1 MSTMV
6 ERLRDAQNAH
16 DAEQMAALFA
26 DDYDS
31 SQPVHPGRAF
41 SGRAQVRENWTAV
54 FEGVPDFESHLV
66 SSSIEGD
73 NEWAEWDWRGRHVDG
88 SPFLMRGVTILI
100 IRDGLIA
107 AARLYVEPVEDAGED
122 IDTAVRELYRPP
134 SADESGSSVDDSQ
147 SR

>member
-1 MSTMV
+1 MV

-41 SGRAQVRENWTAV
+41 SGRAQVRENWTSV

-73 NEWAEWDWRGRHVDG
+73 NEWGEWDWRGHHADG

-122 IDTAVRELYRPP
+122 IDAAVRELYKPP

>member
-41 SGRAQVRENWTAV
+41 SGRAQVRANWTSV
-54 FEGVPDFESHLV
+54 FEGVPDFESRLV

-73 NEWAEWDWRGRHVDG
+73 NEWGEWDWRGHHADG

-122 IDTAVRELYRPP
+122 IDTAVRELYKPP
-134 SADESGSSVDDSQ
+134 SSDESGSSVG
-147 SR
+147 R